1 MIIKPLKL
9 TVEIPARHGKLS
21 SPVHTYPDIFES
33 TTFSFRI
40 KKFPRPYVAYSNL
53 IRTQG
58 FSAIKCVQSM
68 RHKARDSGG
77 NFFLLLLLCR
87 HIGLLFCKRLDTN
100 LLRHRIRKYPDSPV
114 HTLSDSLRIYF
125 FPLWKAD
132 LKIPGFTVKFVF
144 FLDSKISPSTRSV
157 LKSNSPVNTHPMVSG
172 FSDSLQYPR
181 LLCNKMCSEHAP

>member
-40 KKFPRPYVAYSNL
+40 KKFPRPHVAYSNL

-125 FPLWKAD
+125 FPTLES
-132 LKIPGFTVKFVF
+132 GFKDTPIRCRIRRMRVDGSRIRKEKVA
-144 FLDSKISPSTRSV
+144 DSKISV
-157 LKSNSPVNTHPMVSG
+157 LVWSG
-172 FSDSLQYPR
+172 LLQ
-181 LLCNKMCSEHAP
+181 SSF